1 MQGSPVDIFSLPA
14 AGPKDAFRAAE
25 LLLNDLAFRDEL
37 ADLRQAADRI
47 CSRFRTDAPL
57 GAAIYLKD
65 GFSFRRLEEIG
76 APDSPAVLGAEE
88 CEQVRRDVSAYGFGR
103 APAAVWNVGSRREW
117 VVSWH
122 FSRPFSNEEVIALEA
137 VRLALNQRL
146 VESSF
151 TGIVQQAA
159 AIQRSLLPD
168 PLPLLPGFDLAARSV
183 PAESVGGDAYDALE
197 LAHDTVAFAVADA
210 SGHGLPAALEARDVV
225 VGLRMGAA
233 RHMKIGATVEKLNG
247 ILCRSTLSSRF
258 VSLVYGEI
266 ETDGRFQFVNAGH
279 PHPILVNPGSTT
291 VFSETGMVLGV
302 EPGVRHR
309 IQHGEIAPGGAL
321 VIVTDG
327 VLECLSPSGEEFGP
341 QRIAS
346 LARALAGRPAAWIV
360 GALFEALENHSRE
373 SSLADDATALV
384 IRRE

>member
-1 MQGSPVDIFSLPA
+1 MHGSTTERFSLPA

-25 LLLNDLAFRDEL
+25 ILLSDLTFRDEL
-37 ADLRQAADRI
+37 ADLREAAQRI
-47 CSRFRTDAPL
+47 RGGFPTDTPP

-65 GFSFRRLEEIG
+65 GFCFRRLEELD
-76 APDSPAVLGAEE
+76 AFDSPSVLGPEE
-88 CEQVRRDVSAYGFGR
+88 SEQLRNDVSVYGFTR
-103 APAAVWNVGSRREW
+103 ASAAIWNVGGRREW
-117 VVSWH
+117 VISWH
-122 FSRPFSNEEVIALEA
+122 FSRAFSNDEVIALEA
-137 VRLALNQRL
+137 VRLALNQKL
-146 VESSF
+146 LESGF
-151 TGIVQQAA
+151 TGILQQAA

-168 PLPLLPGFDLAARSV
+168 PLPVLPGFDLAARSV

-197 LAHDTVAFAVADA
+197 LGDNTLAFAVADA

-258 VSLVYGEI
+258 VSLVYGEL
-266 ETDGRFQFVNAGH
+266 EMDGRFQFVNAGH
-279 PHPILVNPGSTT
+279 PHPVLVNPGSTT
-291 VFSETGMVLGV
+291 VFAETGMVLGV
-302 EPGVRHR
+302 ETGVRHR
-309 IQHGEIAPGGAL
+309 LQHGEIAPGGAL

-327 VLECLSPSGEEFGP
+327 ILECSSPAGEEFGAE
-341 QRIAS
+341 RVAS
-346 LARALAGRPAAWIV
+346 LARALEGRPAAWIV

-373 SSLADDATALV
+373 GSLADDATVLV

>member
-1 MQGSPVDIFSLPA
+1 
-14 AGPKDAFRAAE
+14 
-25 LLLNDLAFRDEL
+25 
-37 ADLRQAADRI
+37 
-47 CSRFRTDAPL
+47 
-57 GAAIYLKD
+57 
-65 GFSFRRLEEIG
+65 
-76 APDSPAVLGAEE
+76 
-88 CEQVRRDVSAYGFGR
+88 
-103 APAAVWNVGSRREW
+103 
-117 VVSWH
+117 
-122 FSRPFSNEEVIALEA
+122 VIALEA

-151 TGIVQQAA
+151 TGILQQAA

-168 PLPLLPGFDLAARSV
+168 PLPSLPGFDLAARSV
-183 PAESVGGDAYDALE
+183 PAESVGGDAYDALS
-197 LAHDTVAFAVADA
+197 LGPDTLAFAVADA

-258 VSLVYGEI
+258 VSLVYGEL
-266 ETDGRFQFVNAGH
+266 EADGRFQFVNAGH

-291 VFSETGMVLGV
+291 PFPETGMVLGV

-321 VIVTDG
+321 LIVTDG
-327 VLECLSPSGEEFGP
+327 VLECLSPSGEEFGAE
-341 QRIAS
+341 RVAF
-346 LARALAGRPAAWIV
+346 LARALGGRPAAWIV

-373 SSLADDATALV
+373 RSLADDATALV

>member
-1 MQGSPVDIFSLPA
+1 MHGSTVERFSLPA

-25 LLLNDLAFRDEL
+25 LLLSDLTFRNEL
-37 ADLRQAADRI
+37 ADLREAAGRI
-47 CSRFRTDAPL
+47 CGAFRGDGSP
-57 GAAIYLKD
+57 GVAIYLKD
-65 GFSFRRLEEIG
+65 GYSFRRLDEFG
-76 APDSPAVLGAEE
+76 APDSPAILGPEE
-88 CEQVRRDVSAYGFGR
+88 SEQVRNDVSAYGFGR
-103 APAAVWNVGSRREW
+103 ASAAIWNVGGRREW

-122 FSRPFSNEEVIALEA
+122 FSRAFSNEEVISLEA

-146 VESSF
+146 LESSF
-151 TGIVQQAA
+151 TGILQQAA

-168 PLPLLPGFDLAARSV
+168 PLPFLPGFDLAARSV

-197 LAHDTVAFAVADA
+197 LGHDTLAFAVADA

-258 VSLVYGEI
+258 VSLVYGEL
-266 ETDGRFQFVNAGH
+266 ELDGRFQFVNAGH

-291 VFSETGMVLGV
+291 VFPETGMVLGV

-309 IQHGEIAPGGAL
+309 LQHGEIASGGAL

-327 VLECLSPSGEEFGP
+327 ILECPSPAGEEFGAE
-341 QRIAS
+341 RVAS
-346 LARALAGRPAAWIV
+346 LARALAGQPAAWIV
-360 GALFEALENHSRE
+360 GALFEALENHSGER
-373 SSLADDATALV
+373 SLPDDATVLV